1 MSRESFWK
9 MLGIKFLCLIGVAW
23 CQIVVGAKPKL
34 SEKPN
39 IIVIVA
45 DDMVSKKNLV
55 MIFLLKSYTFGQRDI

>member
-1 MSRESFWK
+1 

-23 CQIVVGAKPKL
+23 FQIVVGAKPKL

-45 DDMVSKKNLV
+45 DDMVSKQ
-55 MIFLLKSYTFGQRDI
+55 IKSNQTKLYH